1 MDEPEGF
8 REFVEGRSSD
18 LLRSAWLLTGDWPA
32 AEDLVQTALVKTWPH
47 WNRLVRRDRPEL
59 YVRKVMLTTYLA
71 WRKRRSA
78 SEVPIAEV
86 VEAASG
92 SSIDAELR
100 NVVMSAWRELP
111 PRQRAVVVLRY
122 FDDLTEAETAEALGC
137 TVGTVKT
144 HSSRAMAHLRGVPG
158 LAAVLEPE
166 VP

>member
-18 LLRSAWLLTGDWPA
+18 LLRSAWLLTGDWHA